1 MIRFTMAKKTKPKS
15 DAPKTSPKKGL
26 KSMDIRVNEMGE
38 IIKDYNIDDINAFL
52 DENVKDK
59 KKEF

>member
-1 MIRFTMAKKTKPKS
+1 MAKKTKPKS
-15 DAPKTSPKKGL
+15 DAPKTSQKKGL

-59 KKEF
+59 KKEL

>member
-1 MIRFTMAKKTKPKS
+1 MAKKTKPKS
-15 DAPKTSPKKGL
+15 DAPKASPKKGL

-59 KKEF
+59 KKEL